1 MLTSRLAPMHSL
13 CRGLIRRALFNSA
26 LLLDDEDL
34 MDYESRKKVGYSIV
48 MPLMSLALFSLA
60 GEFRGCERLSG
71 ICLLFKKASFAR

>member
-26 LLLDDEDL
+26 LLLDEEDL

-48 MPLMSLALFSLA
+48 IAVDV
-60 GEFRGCERLSG
+60 SG
-71 ICLLFKKASFAR
+71 AVQFGRRI